1 MRRCRKLEGMDGTE
15 GSAIYEIRVR
25 GISGDS
31 TTSLSPSM
39 IQSTPSGLSRRPSTW
54 PGRSARLTILTAVPH
69 PPATA
74 SYAGLSPS
82 ALEADAEVESEAIL
96 RRAKE
101 MVPGDVPVTTIL
113 TRAPVRDAL
122 DEQVE
127 TGRFD
132 LLVMGSRGRGAVRST
147 LLGSVSH
154 HLLNHTTI
162 PMLIVHAEAPL
173 RAREGESFV
182 RAGAV

>member
-1 MRRCRKLEGMDGTE
+1 MDGTE

-82 ALEADAEVESEAIL
+82 ALEADAESEAIL

-113 TRAPVRDAL
+113 TRAAVRDAL

-132 LLVMGSRGRGAVRST
+132 LLVMGSRGRGSVRST

-154 HLLNHTTI
+154 HLLNHSAI
-162 PMLIVHAEAPL
+162 PLLIVHAMAPSD
-173 RAREGESFV
+173 RRERESGV
-182 RAGAV
+182 LADAV